1 MILSR
6 FNLKNIDS
14 SLVSVPEENIF
25 QLPEKVL
32 QFGTGVLLRGLPDYY
47 IDKANRKG
55 IFNGRVV
62 VVKST
67 SSGDTNDF
75 EKQDG
80 LYTICIRGVDGKNK
94 IEENLINA
102 SISRVLLFKL

>member
-32 QFGTGVLLRGLPDYY
+32 QFGTGVL
-47 IDKANRKG
+47 N
-55 IFNGRVV
+55 
-62 VVKST
+62 
-67 SSGDTNDF
+67 
-75 EKQDG
+75 
-80 LYTICIRGVDGKNK
+80 
-94 IEENLINA
+94 
-102 SISRVLLFKL
+102 